1 MSSSPQGS
9 WFDDEAQATAGIIE
23 EFGEWFDYTPYRVAR
38 VNFPA
43 GIDQTRTAYSFT
55 GVFERDAKN
64 VSLGLE
70 EVNISTRQLCV
81 TAMVCD
87 VPGIAQGDRITYR
100 LTGEL
105 FEITDVRPDGLSGV
119 GLRLTQL
126 GRAKQ

>member
-1 MSSSPQGS
+1 M
-9 WFDDEAQATAGIIE
+9 
-23 EFGEWFDYTPYRVAR
+23 AR